1 MAGQRDAPT
10 PGAATHREKARPDGE
25 DMKQTGFV
33 LVGEIVKP
41 HGIRGEVRVKSHAE
55 SPELFGLVP
64 AIHLREAGRTPKARA
79 VLSWREH
86 KGFVLL
92 TLDGVADRDAAEA
105 LRGSEVLVREA
116 DLPELDGDEHYL
128 YQLMGCRVTLEDGTG
143 VGVLEH
149 FFETAGQD
157 TWVIVNE
164 AGTEILLPAVPEFV
178 LDVDLDSGVIVVA
191 PPEGLLDLYLN
202 PEPPKAKPVRP
213 KRGRG
218 GKQAGN
224 A

>member
-1 MAGQRDAPT
+1 
-10 PGAATHREKARPDGE
+10 
-25 DMKQTGFV
+25 MKQTGFV

-41 HGIRGEVRVKSHAE
+41 HGIRGELRVRSHAE

-64 AIHLREAGRTPKARA
+64 AIHLREPGAKPAAR
-79 VLSWREH
+79 VIRSWREH

-92 TLDGVADRDAAEA
+92 TLDGVTDRDGAEA
-105 LRGSEVLVREA
+105 LRGREVLVREA
-116 DLPELDGDEHYL
+116 DLPDLDEDEHYL
-128 YQLMGCRVTLEDGTG
+128 YQLMGCRVTLEDGSP

-164 AGTEILLPAVPEFV
+164 AGAEILLPAVPEFV
-178 LDVDLDSGVIVVA
+178 LDVDLDAGVIVVA

-213 KRGRG
+213 RRGKG
-218 GKQAGN
+218 GKQAGT